1 MNRKKII
8 ISSLMLFAA
17 ADGFA
22 QQKIAVNDTTI
33 KATTIEITQI
43 YQPQIK
49 QAVKE
54 TYTPTLPPVDN
65 KTPRFEYNVPSQTQ
79 NYSYKPLP
87 LQPLAFGADTTPL
100 GYKNYVKAG
109 VGNLRTIFLDA
120 GIGGIE
126 SEQFKSNIHLGLLS
140 QKGAHTYQK
149 QTAAVLDGMGIYTF
163 NKAKA
168 EFGLSASHH
177 NFFQYGYDE
186 NVQPN
191 KIASRQTLSGGK
203 FSAGLSDIGFD
214 NNGFRKS
221 ALAGISFFTGND
233 ISSELSFSASAGT
246 EKFLDSSWT
255 GYIGIDAVATQLS
268 SNTYNVSNG
277 FVSLRLGAKYD
288 KKNVLFRAYLMPTIG
303 QNQNSFLLNDLELR
317 FRIPKAQASIGAGLK
332 GSLTQNTYQ
341 QLFLTNPFIS
351 QFSSIQTHSN
361 ELFGFVEKAIGHHF
375 TFSGKLSWWQYEN
388 LSTYLNTPLAS
399 EKMMVYYIPKLNA
412 ISAQVGLRYQIGN
425 SISVGT
431 QLLLFNYSNI
441 TMSKRAWH
449 LPTTRLNGDFL
460 WNPIPELSLTAY
472 MSYVGGN
479 YALDTTLQEIKIK
492 PYVDMG
498 FGGEY
503 MAMKKLSL
511 FLNVNNLLNNKY
523 QRWLGYEAFG
533 INIYGGV
540 RLKF

>member
-1 MNRKKII
+1 MNKKRII
-8 ISSLMLFAA
+8 ISSLLFIAA
-17 ADGFA
+17 TDSFA
-22 QQKIAVNDTTI
+22 QQKVAVNDTTI

-54 TYTPTLPPVDN
+54 TYAPTLPPAEN
-65 KTPRFEYNVPSQTQ
+65 KKPSFEYNVPAQTQ

-87 LQPLAFGADTTPL
+87 LQPLAFGADTTTQ

-109 VGNLRTIFLDA
+109 VGNLHTLFLDA
-120 GIGGIE
+120 GIGGI
-126 SEQFKSNIHLGLLS
+126 QTHRFNSNLHLGLLS
-140 QKGAHTYQK
+140 QKGEHTYQK
-149 QTAAVLDGMGIYTF
+149 QTAAVLDGIGTYSL
-163 NKAKA
+163 NKVKA
-168 EFGLSASHH
+168 EFALSATHH

-186 NVQPN
+186 IIQPN

-203 FSAGLSDIGFD
+203 FSARLSDNTFDKNGLKKSVLAGLSFYSGSYI
-214 NNGFRKS
+214 NNEV
-221 ALAGISFFTGND
+221 SF
-233 ISSELSFSASAGT
+233 LASAGA
-246 EKFLDSSWT
+246 EKFIDSNLT
-255 GYIGIDAVATQLS
+255 GYIGIEAVATQLS
-268 SNTYNVSNG
+268 SSVYNVSNG
-277 FVSLRLGAKYD
+277 FASLRLGGSYD
-288 KKNVLFRAYLMPTIG
+288 KKNVLFKAYLMPTIG
-303 QNQNSFLLNDLELR
+303 QNQNSFLLNDIEFR
-317 FRIPKAQASIGAGLK
+317 YRIPKAQASIGAGLK

-375 TFSGKLSWWQYEN
+375 TFNGKLSWWQYEN
-388 LSTYLNTPLAS
+388 LATFLNSPIAA

-412 ISAQVGLRYQIGN
+412 ISAQIGMRYQIGN
-425 SISVGT
+425 SISVGS

-441 TMSKRAWH
+441 SFNKRAWH
-449 LPTTRLNGDFL
+449 LPTTRINGDFL
-460 WNPIPELSLTAY
+460 WQPIPELSLTAY

-479 YALDTTLQEIKIK
+479 YALDTSLKEIKIK
-492 PYVDMG
+492 SYVDMG

-511 FLNVNNLLNNKY
+511 YLNVNNLLNNKY
-523 QRWLGYEAFG
+523 QRWLGYQAFG